1 VIDRPPQEITMHSAL
16 SKQCLGAVALG
27 LAALVA
33 APARAQTVGA
43 DGVVKVRSAY
53 SVEESVAR
61 MKQDIAA
68 KGILFFQAVDQAQ
81 LGAKAGIH
89 LRPSTLMEF
98 GNPPLGVQFLTAK
111 REAGLDWPV
120 RLLVYEDEAGAVWA
134 AWTDFAWIAKRHG
147 ITTRDAQF
155 RMASSVVQSITST
168 LQPKP

>member
-1 VIDRPPQEITMHSAL
+1 MHPVVP
-16 SKQCLGAVALG
+16 KQVLGAVALA

-33 APARAQTVGA
+33 APAGAQTVGA

-53 SVEESVAR
+53 SVEESVSR

-68 KGILFFQAVDQAQ
+68 KGILFFQTVDQAQ
-81 LGAKAGIH
+81 LGAKAGIKLH
-89 LRPSTLMEF
+89 PSTLIEF

-111 REAGLDWPV
+111 PEAGLDWPV

-134 AWTDFAWIAKRHG
+134 AWSDFAWIAKRHG

>member
-1 VIDRPPQEITMHSAL
+1 MLNFILRLTCAMGLALGSAASAL
-16 SKQCLGAVALG
+16 AQNAMPSDDG
-27 LAALVA
+27 LI
-33 APARAQTVGA
+33 
-43 DGVVKVRSAY
+43 KVRSAY
-53 SVEESVAR
+53 SMDETVAR
-61 MKQDIAA
+61 IRQDIAA